1 MATNAVDNVFEFR
14 GVEDLFYAEVAEDS
28 ENQFSTGTP
37 KRLSYTAT
45 ISKEVESSSETHYY
59 DNKGMIVINAKG
71 AETFTL
77 TVAPP
82 KLETLAEITGQ
93 AFDAASGML
102 MEGDVTPKYFA
113 IGYKTKG
120 TDGNWRYCWKYKG
133 QFAIPSEEVNTESD
147 SIDTT
152 NTELTFTAINTIHKF
167 IQNIG
172 EETINKTMSGIV
184 VDERYGGMTEAM
196 KEAWT
201 KKVWTPSDVHNKV
214 VPTDV

>member
-1 MATNAVDNVFEFR
+1 MATSAVDNVFEFR
-14 GVEDLFYAEVAEDS
+14 GVEDLFYAEITEDS
-28 ENQFSTGTP
+28 ETQFSTGTP

-82 KLETLAEITGQ
+82 KLEVLADITGQ
-93 AFDAASGML
+93 AFDPDSGML
-102 MEGDVTPKYFA
+102 MEGDITPKYFA

-120 TDGNWRYCWKYKG
+120 TDGYWRYCWKYKG
-133 QFAIPSEEVNTESD
+133 QFSIPSEEVNTESD

-152 NTELTFTAINTIHKF
+152 NTELTFTAVSTIFKF
-167 IQNIG
+167 AQPSG
-172 EETINKTMSGIV
+172 ETSVTKTMSGIV
-184 VDERYGGMTEAM
+184 VDERYGGLTDEM
-196 KEAWT
+196 KAAWT
-201 KKVWTPSDVHNKV
+201 KKVWKPIDVHNKV
-214 VPTDV
+214 VQTV

>member
-14 GVEDLFYAEVAEDS
+14 GVEDLFYVEVTEDS
-28 ENQFSTGTP
+28 EANYTFGTP

-45 ISKEVESSSETHYY
+45 ISKEVETSSETHYY
-59 DNKGMIVINAKG
+59 DDKGMIVINAKG

-82 KLETLAEITGQ
+82 KLEILADITGQ

-102 MEGDVTPKYFA
+102 MEGEVTPKYFA
-113 IGYKTKG
+113 IGYRTKG
-120 TDGNWRYCWKYKG
+120 TDGHWRYCWKYKG

-152 NTELTFTAINTIHKF
+152 NTELTFTAISTIHKF
-167 IQNIG
+167 TQTIG
-172 EETINKTMSGIV
+172 ETSVDKTMSGIV
-184 VDERYGGMTEAM
+184 VDERYGGMTEEM

-201 KKVWTPSDVHNKV
+201 KKVWTPADVHNKV
-214 VPTDV
+214 VPKA

>member
-14 GVEDLFYAEVAEDS
+14 GVEDLFYAEVIEDS
-28 ENQFSTGTP
+28 ENQFSTSTP

-167 IQNIG
+167 AQTIG

-201 KKVWTPSDVHNKV
+201 KKVWTPVDVHNKI

>member
-1 MATNAVDNVFEFR
+1 MATSPVDNVFEFR

-28 ENQFSTGTP
+28 ENQFSTGIP

-167 IQNIG
+167 TQNIG

>member
-1 MATNAVDNVFEFR
+1 MATSAVDNVFEFR
-14 GVEDLFYAEVAEDS
+14 GVEDLFYAEITEDS
-28 ENQFSTGTP
+28 ETQFSTGTP

-82 KLETLAEITGQ
+82 KLEVLADITGQ
-93 AFDAASGML
+93 AFDPDSGML
-102 MEGDVTPKYFA
+102 MEGDITPKYFA

-120 TDGNWRYCWKYKG
+120 TDGYWRFCWKYKG
-133 QFAIPSEEVNTESD
+133 QFSIPSEEVNTESD

-152 NTELTFTAINTIHKF
+152 NTELTFTAVSTIFKF
-167 IQNIG
+167 AQPSG
-172 EETINKTMSGIV
+172 ETSVTKTMSGIV
-184 VDERYGGMTEAM
+184 VDERYGGLTDEM
-196 KEAWT
+196 KAAWT
-201 KKVWTPSDVHNKV
+201 KKVWKPTDVHNKV
-214 VPTDV
+214 VQTV

>member
-1 MATNAVDNVFEFR
+1 MATSAVDNVFEFR
-14 GVEDLFYAEVAEDS
+14 GVEDLFYAEITEDS

-82 KLETLAEITGQ
+82 KLEVLADITGQ
-93 AFDAASGML
+93 AFDPDSGML
-102 MEGDVTPKYFA
+102 MEGDITPKYFA

-120 TDGNWRYCWKYKG
+120 TDGYWRFCWKYKG
-133 QFAIPSEEVNTESD
+133 QFSIPSEEVNTESD

-152 NTELTFTAINTIHKF
+152 NTELTFTAVSTIFKF
-167 IQNIG
+167 EQPSG
-172 EETINKTMSGIV
+172 ETSVTKTMSGIV
-184 VDERYGGMTEAM
+184 VDERYGGLTDEM
-196 KEAWT
+196 KAAWT
-201 KKVWTPSDVHNKV
+201 KKVWKPTDVHNKV
-214 VPTDV
+214 VQTV